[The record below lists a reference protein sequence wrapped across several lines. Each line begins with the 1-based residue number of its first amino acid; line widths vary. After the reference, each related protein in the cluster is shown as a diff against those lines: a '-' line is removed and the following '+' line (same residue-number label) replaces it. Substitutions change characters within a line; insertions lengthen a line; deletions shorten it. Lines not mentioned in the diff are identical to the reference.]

1 MKRVELAIDIYAPA
15 SDIWAVLTDP
25 AGFPDWITGMETV
38 EISTEG
44 DYGVGT
50 RYRVVA
56 GAGGRTVEWTV
67 EIKGLEPERRIDFA
81 YTGDV
86 EGNGGWEIEPIE
98 GEDGYWVTS
107 FDEFAPPGNW
117 LVKFL
122 SKFWIDNAA
131 RAARRESLERLK
143 ELVEEEQEYEYEAE
157 ERADDA
163 YGEGDE

>member
-1 MKRVELAIDIYAPA
+1 MKRVELAIDIYAPV
-15 SDIWAVLTDP
+15 SDIWVVLTDP
-25 AGFPDWITGMETV
+25 AGFPDWITGMQAA
-38 EISTEG
+38 EILTEG

-56 GAGGRTVEWTV
+56 GTGDRTVEWVV
-67 EIKGLEPERRIDFA
+67 EITGVEPERRIDFS

-86 EGNGGWEIEPIE
+86 EGNGGWIIEPIE
-98 GEDGYWVTS
+98 GDDGYWVTS

-131 RAARRESLERLK
+131 RAARRESLETLK
-143 ELVEEEQEYEYEAE
+143 ELVEEELEYEYEDE
-157 ERADDA
+157 EHADYDF
-163 YGEGDE
+163 GENDE